1 METKEIKA
9 DNAMSLGDY
18 SIRQDRVDMISNP
31 HIKPLTD
38 FVATIREEKGLDY
51 DVPYFDPMD
60 GGVEGKVLFVL
71 EAPGPKAVHSGFISR
86 NNPDQSAKNMFGL
99 LTEARFRRDETILW
113 NIVPWYIGDE
123 RHEKIRAAKRED
135 IEEGLP
141 YLYRLISLLPNL
153 KAIVL
158 VGKNAWKARSFI
170 EEREKIQIFQSYHPS
185 LLFVNRKPGNRC
197 RILEVF
203 CEVRAYI
210 S

>member
-1 METKEIKA
+1 
-9 DNAMSLGDY
+9 MSLGDY

-38 FVATIREEKGLDY
+38 FVATIREEKGLGY

-86 NNPDQSAKNMFGL
+86 NNPDQSATNMFGL

-123 RHEKIRAAKRED
+123 RHKKIRAAKRED